1 MKTNKINKDFI
12 YLSGE
17 DETAVGFN
25 AMGGNGI
32 ISVTANIAPKMVSDL
47 QKLCMANKYDEAL
60 KLQDKL
66 TNLHKMM
73 FCETNPIPVK
83 YASSLMN
90 LSNGE
95 VRLPLTLPSIDN
107 QQRIKEALK
116 SLKLI

>member
-1 MKTNKINKDFI
+1 
-12 YLSGE
+12 
-17 DETAVGFN
+17 
-25 AMGGNGI
+25 
-32 ISVTANIAPKMVSDL
+32 MVSDL